1 MVETEKTQTKEI
13 AGATVLIVD
22 DSAENVT
29 LLSRI
34 LKMSGYGVETVD
46 NGARAIEMAKRW
58 PPDLILLD
66 INMPLMD
73 GFETCSHLRAD
84 ERTKDIP
91 VIFISAIDSVEDKVK
106 AFRLGGIDYILKP
119 FDYEEVQSRVETHL
133 VLRRLRVQLE
143 QTNQE
148 LAKRVDELTRS
159 QSLLAERERK
169 LSAFVEALPN
179 LAFIL
184 DEQGYYLEVM
194 ATETSLL
201 IAKPADLIGKSVE
214 DVMPPKEG
222 AKIVDAIQQTIEKG
236 GIQII
241 EYKIPVLAGGEHW
254 FEGRIACM
262 EKDDYG
268 HGKVVLIASEI
279 TERVHL
285 YQQVQRLANEDVLTG
300 CNNRRHFMAVAAQEI
315 QRSMRYKRPL
325 SLLMVD
331 VDHFK
336 NFNDRYG
343 HQVGDLLLCHLVNL
357 CQKELRVVDILG
369 RYGGDEFVIL
379 MPETARAGA
388 GLAAVR
394 LLSKIQKMKVKTRE
408 GNLSITVS
416 MGLSSLERGFD
427 DTMTLDGL
435 VKSADDAL
443 YIAKKEGRNCIR
455 EG

>member
-159 QSLLAERERK
+159 QALLAERERK

>member
-201 IAKPADLIGKSVE
+201 IAKPVDLIGKSVE

>member
-159 QSLLAERERK
+159 QALLAERERK

-262 EKDDYG
+262 EKDDYD